1 MSKIESL
8 ENNDK
13 DLKYEKSKSD
23 KDESKDLSS
32 SVCNDESI
40 GDVGSAFFGS
50 SHVGVDS
57 NSHANVTS

>member
-1 MSKIESL
+1 VSKIDSL

-13 DLKYEKSKSD
+13 DLEYEKSKPD

-40 GDVGSAFFGS
+40 GDVSGAFFGS

-57 NSHANVTS
+57 NSHADVTS